1 MLSRKSAWAKWQF
14 YRHEV
19 TLYSGGD
26 FPHLSIFLGVDLSSN
41 IIAKFPCCASNLSR
55 ERVSLGNLCFHVA
68 QQKLDGNALLHAGI
82 KRNRRVAE

>member
-1 MLSRKSAWAKWQF
+1 
-14 YRHEV
+14 
-19 TLYSGGD
+19 
-26 FPHLSIFLGVDLSSN
+26 
-41 IIAKFPCCASNLSR
+41 LSR